1 MIILNNQTSAIASFM
16 EENEWWNKTT
26 SWTSTT
32 TKLKDNCK
40 LCISKHAQQAQTRTP
55 LQSYKI
61 VIKC

>member
-1 MIILNNQTSAIASFM
+1 MVKIKQLHERVLQQRH
-16 EENEWWNKTT
+16 
-26 SWTSTT
+26 
-32 TKLKDNCK
+32 KDNCK